1 MRLRGERLPGDSQG
15 LPLQGGH
22 HQDLLCIAGGYLG
35 TSPHLRRRHHQL
47 EGGETGLLLGGEQ
60 GEHLHHHHR
69 QGELELLH
77 LRGGT
82 GLMVGI
88 EGVVRQGEVHQEED
102 LLGEVHQEEV
112 RLGEAGREGTR
123 D

>member
-1 MRLRGERLPGDSQG
+1 
-15 LPLQGGH
+15 
-22 HQDLLCIAGGYLG
+22 
-35 TSPHLRRRHHQL
+35 
-47 EGGETGLLLGGEQ
+47 
-60 GEHLHHHHR
+60 
-69 QGELELLH
+69 
-77 LRGGT
+77 
-82 GLMVGI
+82 MVGI